1 MLLSPPGVRKLAAPP
16 VELLEVD
23 PDRGAGWEAPAVPPA
38 VAVAVLEAG
47 VDAAVEAF
55 GEDEP
60 PQPANTLAAIAPHD
74 SQKTTRIRIAP
85 PELDTPRRLL
95 MSSQCSRLPKRQPK
109 TPDLNIHT
117 ENQAQEDV

>member
-1 MLLSPPGVRKLAAPP
+1 MLLSPLGVRKLAAPP

-23 PDRGAGWEAPAVPPA
+23 PDWGAGWEVPVSPPA
-38 VAVAVLEAG
+38 VVVVVAVVVLEAG

-55 GEDEP
+55 EEDEP
-60 PQPANTLAAIAPHD
+60 PQPANTVAAIAPHD

-95 MSSQCSRLPKRQPK
+95 MGSQCSRIPKRQPK
-109 TPDLNIHT
+109 HPI
-117 ENQAQEDV
+117 